1 MKNLRLMK
9 FLFAVVKMK
18 KWVEKCNDDVD
29 LIEIKS
35 LWHLWIY
42 SNNHIRNVLR
52 LKNKYQLK

>member
-1 MKNLRLMK
+1 MK

-18 KWVEKCNDDVD
+18 TWVEKCNDDVD
-29 LIEIKS
+29 LIEIQS

-42 SNNHIRNVLR
+42 SNKHMRNVLS